1 MNLWMRP
8 TAENDLPFV
17 VRIELQEAGSGFVT
31 AEGLGRHMQ
40 YLADPDVGHLII
52 ESGPEVVGYLILAGL
67 TDPNENIELRR
78 IVISEKGRGYGR
90 AAVRMAKMAAFSELK
105 AHRLWLDVKTY
116 NERARHLYE
125 TEGFVAEGTLRECVK
140 GENGRESVVIMSI
153 LKHEFGR
160 VFQINES

>member
-1 MNLWMRP
+1 MNLLVRP
-8 TAENDLPFV
+8 TTENDLPFV

-31 AEGLGRHMQ
+31 AEGFDRHIA
-40 YLADPDVGHLII
+40 YLADPDVGHLMI
-52 ESGPEVVGYLILAGL
+52 ENGPEAVGYMILAGL
-67 TDPNENIELRR
+67 TDPSENIELRR

-90 AAVRMAKMAAFSELK
+90 AALRVAKMAAFTELN

-153 LKHEFGR
+153 LKHEFERG
-160 VFQINES
+160 FSK